1 MMMKMTRLF
10 PSVVAVI
17 SLIACTRIQ
26 NAAALP
32 PKWHELDESYSF
44 EDYVIDFGKAY
55 DTPHEYQ
62 LRQNIFQTNL
72 QHILVHNRRQ
82 PSTPM
87 APKRAKGHV
96 LGVNE
101 WTDTTADELPTGYD
115 KTFKVSSVSREGATT
130 SRTALRSLKLERN
143 ELPFEVDAVADLPAS
158 VDWRTKGVVTPVKNQ
173 GGCGS
178 CWAFAST
185 AVLESHI
192 ALQTGVLYELSEQ
205 ELVSCSENPNH
216 CGGDGGCTGATAE
229 IAFDFV
235 VQNGIV
241 EEWAFGYQEAH
252 GADIECTLLDDK
264 KEDGASSSAFIKGSV
279 ASIEGYFTLPS
290 NNYTVVMNTIAKL
303 GPVTVSVACLPWHL
317 YEGGVFYAPMNDPH
331 SADVNHLV
339 VLNGY
344 GTDEETG
351 EDYWL
356 IRNSWGP
363 RWGEGGYIRLRRT
376 DPSTLDDPSTD
387 CGMDVTPGD
396 GVACSKD
403 DSGND
408 IVPPA
413 TQICGTSGILFDT
426 SIPLGGHLL

>member
-1 MMMKMTRLF
+1 VIGTIGTMMTMKMTRLF

-26 NAAALP
+26 DAAALP

-55 DTPHEYQ
+55 ETPHEYQ
-62 LRQNIFQTNL
+62 LRQNVFRENL
-72 QHILVHNRRQ
+72 QHILVHNQRQ

-87 APKRAKGHV
+87 APNRAKGHV
-96 LGVNE
+96 LGVNA

-115 KTFKVSSVSREGATT
+115 KTSKVSSVSREAVTT

-143 ELPFEVDAVADLPAS
+143 ELPFVVDDVSDLPAS
-158 VDWRTKGVVTPVKNQ
+158 MDWRTKGVVTPVKNQ

-216 CGGDGGCTGATAE
+216 CGGDGGCAGATAE

-252 GADIECTLLDDK
+252 GADIECTLLDEKNK
-264 KEDGASSSAFIKGSV
+264 KDGASSSAFIRGSV
-279 ASIEGYFTLPS
+279 ASIQGYFTLPS

-303 GPVTVSVACLPWHL
+303 GPVTVSVACLPWRF

-363 RWGEGGYIRLRRT
+363 RWGEGGMLK
-376 DPSTLDDPSTD
+376 P
-387 CGMDVTPGD
+387 MM
-396 GVACSKD
+396 CSFYCYFG
-403 DSGND
+403 S
-408 IVPPA
+408 A
-413 TQICGTSGILFDT
+413 AALFV
-426 SIPLGGHLL
+426 

>member
-1 MMMKMTRLF
+1 
-10 PSVVAVI
+10 
-17 SLIACTRIQ
+17 
-26 NAAALP
+26 
-32 PKWHELDESYSF
+32 
-44 EDYVIDFGKAY
+44 
-55 DTPHEYQ
+55 
-62 LRQNIFQTNL
+62 
-72 QHILVHNRRQ
+72 
-82 PSTPM
+82 M
-87 APKRAKGHV
+87 APHRAKGHV

-115 KTFKVSSVSREGATT
+115 KTSKVSSVSREGATT

-143 ELPFEVDAVADLPAS
+143 ELPFVVDAVSDLPAS

-205 ELVSCSENPNH
+205 ELVSCSENPNE
-216 CGGDGGCTGATAE
+216 CGGNGGCSGATAE

-252 GADIECTLLDDK
+252 GADVECTLLDDK
-264 KEDGASSSAFIKGSV
+264 KEDGASSSTFIKGSV
-279 ASIEGYFTLPS
+279 ASIQGYFTLPS

-303 GPVTVSVACLPWHL
+303 GPVTVSVACSPWHL

-363 RWGEGGYIRLRRT
+363 RWGEGGMLKPVMCSSCCYFGSCCCSFCLNIGRSRFLTPHFVILVSGYIRLKRT

-396 GVACSKD
+396 GVACKKD
-403 DSGND
+403 DNGND

-413 TQICGTSGILFDT
+413 TQICGTSGVLFDT

>member
-1 MMMKMTRLF
+1 MMKMTRLF
-10 PSVVAVI
+10 PSAAVAVI

-32 PKWHELDESYSF
+32 PLWNELDESYSF
-44 EDYVIDFGKAY
+44 QDYIHDFGKEY
-55 DTPHEYQ
+55 ETPHEYQ
-62 LRQNIFQTNL
+62 LRQGIFQENL
-72 QHILVHNRRQ
+72 QHILEHNERQ
-82 PSTPM
+82 PRTPM
-87 APKRAKGHV
+87 TLPSRARGHV
-96 LGVNE
+96 LGVND
-101 WTDTTADELPTGYD
+101 WTDTRADELPMGYE
-115 KTFKVSSVSREGATT
+115 KTSKLTSASREGATT
-130 SRTALRSLKLERN
+130 SRTALRSLKLKRD
-143 ELPFEVDAVADLPAS
+143 ELPFLVDDVADLPAS
-158 VDWRTKGVVTPVKNQ
+158 VDWRRKGVVTPVKNQ

-216 CGGDGGCTGATAE
+216 CGGNGGCTGATAE

-241 EEWAFGYQEAH
+241 EEWAFGYQDAH
-252 GADIECTLLDDK
+252 GADIECSLLDGK
-264 KEDGASSSAFIKGSV
+264 KKNGASSSFIKGSV
-279 ASIEGYFTLPS
+279 ASIQGYFTLPS

-303 GPVTVSVACLPWHL
+303 GPVTVSVACSPWHL

-363 RWGEGGYIRLRRT
+363 RWGEGGMLKPMMC
-376 DPSTLDDPSTD
+376 PSY
-387 CGMDVTPGD
+387 
-396 GVACSKD
+396 CSFG
-403 DSGND
+403 SCSFSC
-408 IVPPA
+408 V
-413 TQICGTSGILFDT
+413 
-426 SIPLGGHLL
+426 